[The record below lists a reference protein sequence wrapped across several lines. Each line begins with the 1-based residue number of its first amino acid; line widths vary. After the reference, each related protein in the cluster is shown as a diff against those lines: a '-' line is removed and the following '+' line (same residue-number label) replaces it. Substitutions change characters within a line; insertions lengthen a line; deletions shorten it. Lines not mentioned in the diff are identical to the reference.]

1 VATKKVNFNQKGIE
15 KLLDNKPVLYKIQ
28 TQSGETNYAGIAQ
41 KGRVRERLQ
50 KHLDKIPGT
59 QIKIE
64 QFHSI
69 REAAKKE
76 ENVIKRSQ
84 PRYNKKGK

>member
-1 VATKKVNFNQKGIE
+1 MVTKKVNFNQRGLE
-15 KLLDNKPVLYKIQ
+15 KLPNDKPVLYKIQ
-28 TQSGETNYAGIAQ
+28 TQAGGTNYAGIAQ

-50 KHLDKIPGT
+50 KHLDKIPGDKV
-59 QIKIE
+59 KIE

-76 ENVIKRSQ
+76 RNVIRRNRPK
-84 PRYNKKGK
+84 YNKQGK